1 MKSLLSTF
9 AMILAVMALT
19 VTTGLAQGKNR
30 SKTVNLNENLMVG
43 ETLLEKGE
51 YRMKFDAASN
61 ELHVEKD
68 GKVVQ
73 RVKARVVENERKAAY
88 HSLET
93 RQSDRGKMLMSVKFE
108 GDRRTILVG
117 DQGGGSVAGE
127 GQN

>member
-1 MKSLLSTF
+1 MKSLLSTLGMF
-9 AMILAVMALT
+9 LAVLALT

-51 YRMKFDAASN
+51 YRMKFDANSN

-68 GKVVQ
+68 GKLVKSI
-73 RVKARVVENERKAAY
+73 KARVVENERKSSY
-88 HSLET
+88 HALET
-93 RQSDRGKMLMSVKFE
+93 RMGDRGKMLVGVKFE

-117 DQGGGSVAGE
+117 EQGGGAVAGE